1 MALGYKVKKF
11 ILFLSL
17 FLLFSSFSFAQEAD
31 ADDEIPEEEKIDLQA
46 EYDCYTCY
54 RALQD
59 GVNVRNEPNTHCK
72 ILGELSEGDEI
83 YVNKRFNVGRWLFCY
98 VPKYDIIAY
107 CSSRVVAYKPFIY
120 EIMKELIRNDYQALE
135 MVKNN
140 YVQTYPLDLLL
151 SNYLKDQDEENC
163 LRIVKLA
170 YDCGCVYDSEKSTSL
185 IQAANRNYYKLMEYL
200 LSKEEFLEE
209 IDIMNNAFGTPLFT
223 ALYNGNYNIAR
234 LLLENGADPNI
245 WTIYDWTMFDTV
257 NAAVTKGKTTP
268 ETAARLKDLL
278 LSYGYDTQQD
288 ECTPQQMAAKHLP

>member
-1 MALGYKVKKF
+1 MKKF

-17 FLLFSSFSFAQEAD
+17 FLVFSSFLFGQEVEG
-31 ADDEIPEEEKIDLQA
+31 DDEIPEEEKIDLQA

-54 RALQD
+54 RAIQN

-83 YVNKRFNVGRWLFCY
+83 YVNKRFTVGRWLFCY

-107 CSSRVVAYKPFIY
+107 CSSRVVEYKPFIY
-120 EIMKELIRNDYQALE
+120 EIMKELIRNDYEAVE
-135 MVKNN
+135 MVKNY

-151 SNYLKDQDEENC
+151 SNYLKDQDEETC

-170 YDCGCVYDSEKSTSL
+170 YDCGCDYNSDKSTCL
-185 IQAANRNYYKLMEYL
+185 IQAANRNFYKLMEYL

-223 ALYNGNYNIAR
+223 ALYNGNYNLAR

-245 WTIYDWTMFDTV
+245 WTIYDWTMADTI
-257 NAAVTKGKTTP
+257 NAAVKKGKATP
-268 ETAARLKDLL
+268 ETAARLKELI
-278 LSYGYDTQQD
+278 LSHGYDPQQD
-288 ECTPQQMAAKHLP
+288 ECTPEEMAEKHLP

>member
-1 MALGYKVKKF
+1 MKKF

-17 FLLFSSFSFAQEAD
+17 FLVFSSFLFGQEVEG
-31 ADDEIPEEEKIDLQA
+31 DDEIPEEEKIDLQA

-98 VPKYDIIAY
+98 VPKYDLIAY
-107 CSSRVVAYKPFIY
+107 CSSRVVEYKPFIY
-120 EIMKELIRNDYQALE
+120 EIMKELIRNDYEAVE
-135 MVKNN
+135 MVRNFH
-140 YVQTYPLDLLL
+140 VQTYPLDLLL
-151 SNYLKDQDEENC
+151 SNYLKDKDEETC

-170 YDCGCVYDSEKSTSL
+170 YEGGCDYDSDKSTCL
-185 IQAANRNYYKLMEYL
+185 IQAANRNFYRLMEYL

-223 ALYNGNYNIAR
+223 ALYNGNYNLAR

-245 WTIYDWTMFDTV
+245 WTIYDWTMVDTV
-257 NAAVTKGKTTP
+257 NAAVKKGKVTA
-268 ETAARLKDLL
+268 ENAARLKELL
-278 LSYGYDTQQD
+278 MSYGYDPLQD
-288 ECTPQQMAAKHLP
+288 ECTPEQMAEKHLP